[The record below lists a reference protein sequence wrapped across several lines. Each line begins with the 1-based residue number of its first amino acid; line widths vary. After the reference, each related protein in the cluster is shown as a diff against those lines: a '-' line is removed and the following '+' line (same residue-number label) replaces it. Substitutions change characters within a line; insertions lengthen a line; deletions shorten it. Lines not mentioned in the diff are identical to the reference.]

1 MSCFNGERGIFMV
14 EIVLNKS
21 DLQEQLIR
29 LIQTDKVKLIEIDGE
44 IRLTPVFSSPLR
56 KRDLLSSIEIDLHDW
71 KWNREEANE
80 R

>member
-1 MSCFNGERGIFMV
+1 MV
-14 EIVLNKS
+14 EMVLDKT

-29 LIQTDKVKLIEIDGE
+29 LIQTEKVKLTEIDGE
-44 IRLTPVFSSPLR
+44 IRLTPIFSSPLR
-56 KRDLLSSIEIDLHDW
+56 KRDLLSRVEIDLHDW